1 MLYDT
6 IMIDSANLFYRLA
19 KNSDTPK
26 KIVKSLIK
34 FVEEECKP
42 HLHKDGDIYILFD
55 PLSKSDLGE
64 SKSFTYSTN
73 VRKSID
79 SNYKKGRSYSP
90 LYGPTIEI
98 FKKYYSYRGD
108 SIKLVYSNQ
117 YEADDFVEP
126 IVKSLAG
133 KKIAIITTDNDYARY
148 ISDDIDMINKGFEK
162 PYTIKE
168 FYDDFKFY
176 PTPAANTLYKA
187 IFGDSSDNIEGC
199 INLKKARFIT
209 NIRKTSYNYIKYV
222 SDNKISLDDALS
234 QFKTANFNE
243 IVSKKDRGD
252 FGSLFVEL
260 YVASQRDEVLL
271 TFYKNI
277 KLIRS
282 QLEGKDVSK
291 FIHSSPEKIEF
302 NEIQKQAIFGIDA
315 KSWFGKV

>member
-19 KNSDTPK
+19 KNSDTSK

-73 VRKSID
+73 ARKSID

-90 LYGPTIEI
+90 LYGSTIEI

-176 PTPAANTLYKA
+176 PTPAANSDVQNNSAAYSALEKA
-187 IFGDSSDNIEGC
+187 FVPCFENTAPG
-199 INLKKARFIT
+199 ARGAAC
-209 NIRKTSYNYIKYV
+209 KPKWS
-222 SDNKISLDDALS
+222 
-234 QFKTANFNE
+234 
-243 IVSKKDRGD
+243 
-252 FGSLFVEL
+252 
-260 YVASQRDEVLL
+260 
-271 TFYKNI
+271 
-277 KLIRS
+277 
-282 QLEGKDVSK
+282 
-291 FIHSSPEKIEF
+291 
-302 NEIQKQAIFGIDA
+302 
-315 KSWFGKV
+315 